1 MRSSRIKQNH
11 GRYCVDRVRTKYDIW
26 GVLAFFFCH
35 VLQVTLLVVVIG
47 VEIVSLWRRIIAT
60 IVRLW
65 G

>member
-11 GRYCVDRVRTKYDIW
+11 GRYCVDRVRTEYDIW
-26 GVLAFFFCH
+26 GVLCFLFCH
-35 VLQVTLLVVVIG
+35 VVQVTLSVVVIG
-47 VEIVSLWRRIIAT
+47 VEIVSLGCWIIAT